1 MASESKID
9 LIKTNNL
16 EMCYTKFRNA
26 RSNWKEHW
34 WDGVVTI
41 YNNSAD
47 WATKYAL
54 DLVNRI
60 LIPLV
65 QKLKKAV
72 AKKGDGTSNVYLIK
86 MFDNLGR
93 YVYLKAGKAN
103 VVSTRLADL
112 AKYHYKRED
121 VQIGSVE
128 LICSWNL
135 PNSHLAESFEQ
146 LLHSY
151 LSERFRHVPND
162 RYVPPCDLYQEDF
175 AEFDRRHQ
183 LIASCAA

>member
-1 MASESKID
+1 MASDSKTN

-16 EMCYTKFRNA
+16 EMCYTKFCNA

-41 YNNSAD
+41 YNNSTE

-65 QKLKKAV
+65 QKLKKAIS
-72 AKKGDGTSNVYLIK
+72 KKGDGTSNVYLIK
-86 MFDNLGR
+86 MFDSLGR

-103 VVSTRLADL
+103 VVSTRLARL

-128 LICSWNL
+128 LIRFWNL

-146 LLHSY
+146 LLHNY
-151 LSERFRHVPND
+151 LSSKFQNVPND
-162 RYVPPCDLYQEDF
+162 RYVPPCELCQEDF
-175 AEFDRRHQ
+175 AEFDRCYQ
-183 LIASCAA
+183 MIASCAA